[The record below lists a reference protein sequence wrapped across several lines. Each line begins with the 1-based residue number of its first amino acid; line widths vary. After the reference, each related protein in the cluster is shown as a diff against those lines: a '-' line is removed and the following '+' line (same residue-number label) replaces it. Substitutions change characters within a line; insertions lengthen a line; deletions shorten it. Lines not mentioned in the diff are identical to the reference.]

1 VPDSA
6 NFSEKG
12 IADFMRNSWTK
23 FHPFY
28 ILNMCVS
35 IPELPKRIL
44 ATVKIR
50 HGTPLRIYITCA
62 KYQTEYQIKYVCK
75 TYLTRK

>member
-1 VPDSA
+1 
-6 NFSEKG
+6 
-12 IADFMRNSWTK
+12 
-23 FHPFY
+23 
-28 ILNMCVS
+28 LNMCVS

-50 HGTPLRIYITCA
+50 HGTPLRMYITCA